1 MYRQR
6 EGGSTP
12 GPQCSAPN
20 ADIPSVGRSIEQR
33 WTTDGRTR
41 TDTFEMRDIGFGP
54 SGRSGEA
61 PWGEDNDGSVGAR
74 EGGFDL
80 LAADGLD

>member
-6 EGGSTP
+6 AGGSSR
-12 GPQCSAPN
+12 CSAPT
-20 ADIPSVGRSIEQR
+20 PTSSHRSLDR
-33 WTTDGRTR
+33 TKMDGCRSGR
-41 TDTFEMRDIGFGP
+41 TDTFEMRDIGP
-54 SGRSGEA
+54 SGADEA

-74 EGGFDL
+74 EGSFDL